1 MERSSWIRVN
11 RRDPCCRCNSCSWC
25 ARSADGGAVYCMRV
39 ESDKPLPSGGWIHR
53 LNDPLPVLP
62 ERKPVK
68 KIANVTE
75 LANKMFN
82 SPSAAEK
89 RVELSR
95 SLGVS
100 LESLYSLRVGIGWDH
115 DGQEYSSWPAR
126 DPGGSVIGITRR
138 YADGAKLTLAGT
150 SNSGVFLPD
159 RWPDRLGRIVVVEGG
174 SDTAALHTCNI
185 NAIGR
190 PSNVGGAKII
200 REILKKH
207 GRDRR
212 VMVVGENDEKPHKRG
227 FNSWCPKDCKG
238 CAWCFPGM
246 YGARKVASELGCPW
260 FMLPKEYKDVR
271 DWHKRETVDFPSA
284 FWLWIYQQERK
295 VA

>member
-1 MERSSWIRVN
+1 MERSSWVRVN
-11 RRDPCCRCNSCSWC
+11 NRCECSVCHSKSWC
-25 ARSADGGAVYCMRV
+25 VRSTDGQVAYCMRV
-39 ESDKPLPSGGWIHR
+39 ESDKPIPAGGWIHR
-53 LNDPLPVLP
+53 LSDPLPVAP
-62 ERKPVK
+62 ERKPAK
-68 KIANVTE
+68 KIANVDE
-75 LANKMFN
+75 LAGKMFN
-82 SPSAAEK
+82 RPSAAEK

-100 LESLYSLRVGIGWDH
+100 LESLYSLRVGVGWDH

-126 DPGGSVIGITRR
+126 DPGGSAIGITRR
-138 YADGAKLTLAGT
+138 YGDGSKLTLAGT

-159 RWPDRLGRIVVVEGG
+159 AWPDRLGRIVVVEGG
-174 SDTAALHTCNI
+174 SDTAALHSCGI

-200 REILKKH
+200 RAILERY
-207 GRDRR
+207 GRNRR

-227 FNSWCPKDCKG
+227 QNSWCPNECKG
-238 CAWCFPGM
+238 CAWCFPGL

-260 FMLPKEYKDVR
+260 YMLPKEFKDVR
-271 DWHKRETVDFPSA
+271 DWYKKEKVDFVSA
-284 FWLWIYQQERK
+284 FWLEIFNQERA